1 MAQFLVATLMNR
13 VKGSTGLYPK
23 NLFSYS
29 IFKVLLNKNSL
40 KSDDIANLAQ
50 YYRSVNLKISKL
62 LLPTYFSFVNLFDS
76 LLEIG

>member
-13 VKGSTGLYPK
+13 VKGSSELYPK

-29 IFKVLLNKNSL
+29 IFKVLLNKNLL
-40 KSDDIANLAQ
+40 KYDNIANLAE
-50 YYRSVNLKISKL
+50 YYKSVNLKISKL

-76 LLEIG
+76 FLEIG